1 MDLPNTAKLIYLGG
15 VFAHLAYITLMI
27 TLTITPKGDN
37 DVYSL
42 LTQKEKSL
50 RGGNTTLMR
59 HGPKR
64 KDKEKWVHASY
75 KGWIQFQRCLGGVVV
90 AQVKS
95 RDPEATWQLLTSF
108 IGYVERHFRG
118 QIASINLQFDDV
130 EAS

>member
-1 MDLPNTAKLIYLGG
+1 
-15 VFAHLAYITLMI
+15 MI
-27 TLTITPKGDN
+27 TLTINPRTGE

-50 RGGNTTLMR
+50 RGGRTTLVR

-64 KDKEKWVHASY
+64 KDKEKWVHSTY

-95 RDPEATWQLLTSF
+95 RDPESTWQLLSAF
-108 IGYVERHFRG
+108 IGYINRHFRT
-118 QIASINLQFDDV
+118 QITGIHLQYGDD
-130 EAS
+130 E